1 MMKLL
6 TFLSAVNLLPLYIC
20 RVTPPA
26 FNIEAEVV
34 VKSDGAKTMAWIV
47 IIFCDILLFTYRMV
61 AASNTAYRYDCMAD
75 ICIAES

>member
-1 MMKLL
+1 M
-6 TFLSAVNLLPLYIC
+6 
-20 RVTPPA
+20 TPPA

-61 AASNTAYRYDCMAD
+61 AASNTAYRYDCMAE
-75 ICIAES
+75 ICNTESELKIIETLFLFFCPLTMT